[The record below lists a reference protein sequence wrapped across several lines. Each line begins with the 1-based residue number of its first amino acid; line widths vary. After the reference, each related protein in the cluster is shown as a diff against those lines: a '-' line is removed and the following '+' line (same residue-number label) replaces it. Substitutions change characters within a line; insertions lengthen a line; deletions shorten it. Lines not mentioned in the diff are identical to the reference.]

1 MSFREEN
8 LNVMLAELLAERG
21 LRALGELILRRGGRR
36 PEPDVLIELNGVR
49 IVVEGKRPGAWNDL
63 VRQCE
68 ERLDNNV
75 CDLCVMVEYSNIKL
89 DKLMPSQLDLKNA
102 LLNGRFNVGFLSYVD
117 RAGIDKWLGVAPKPE
132 KYDNVSFNDLL
143 AYIMSAYS
151 RVVKEDILRPV
162 IERINSVLN
171 DFAERVSSVVNV
183 ERLREVL
190 ELKEKESAAEE
201 E

>member
-1 MSFREEN
+1 
-8 LNVMLAELLAERG
+8 
-21 LRALGELILRRGGRR
+21 
-36 PEPDVLIELNGVR
+36 
-49 IVVEGKRPGAWNDL
+49 
-63 VRQCE
+63 
-68 ERLDNNV
+68 
-75 CDLCVMVEYSNIKL
+75 
-89 DKLMPSQLDLKNA
+89 
-102 LLNGRFNVGFLSYVD
+102 
-117 RAGIDKWLGVAPKPE
+117 
-132 KYDNVSFNDLL
+132 
-143 AYIMSAYS
+143 MSAYS